1 MNALIITPIQMY
13 EVIKPRLKKEK
24 KKRCFTVCEK
34 KCLVRN
40 RREYFTMIEIMLGC
54 DVHIIF

>member
-24 KKRCFTVCEK
+24 KRCFTVCEK
-34 KCLVRN
+34 KVSCK
-40 RREYFTMIEIMLGC
+40 EQT
-54 DVHIIF
+54 